1 VLAVFTLRG
10 GSARFFGRPLWSPG
24 RFGLTAALVWSSL
37 LSDWSIDSDGQ
48 PVLTPK
54 SPVLA
59 PETALNVS
67 EIDQNVSEIDAF
79 VNPAPARDCRI
90 VLRVTPEFMG
100 WTQGLAEHLSLNVT
114 QSVIQGLI
122 RLAEGSGYHHKIPTR
137 YIPKNPGRRRSY
149 RRPSYS

>member
-1 VLAVFTLRG
+1 
-10 GSARFFGRPLWSPG
+10 
-24 RFGLTAALVWSSL
+24 
-37 LSDWSIDSDGQ
+37 LSDWSIGADGQ
-48 PVLTPK
+48 PVFTPK

-59 PETALNVS
+59 PEIDQNVS
-67 EIDQNVSEIDAF
+67 EIDQNVSKIEPF
-79 VNPAPARDCRI
+79 VNPAPVRDCRI

-149 RRPSYS
+149 PRPSYS